1 MVRLL
6 DRVDERMKGEF
17 EAIDRALMR
26 IGTGSYGR
34 CERCGK
40 DIPVTRLQAVPTATT
55 YLSCGETREAL
66 KG

>member
-6 DRVDERMKGEF
+6 DRVDERMKGEI

-26 IGTGSYGR
+26 IGTGSHER

-55 YLSCGETREAL
+55 YLSCCETREAL